1 MERATI
7 FLNVDKKITPSWAF
21 PLSPF
26 VYCCQTPALSAGIAQ
41 ARPGDTADT
50 LTGRADAALYQAKN
64 CGRNRAVTG

>member
-26 VYCCQTPALSAGIAQ
+26 VYCCQTPVQTGIPVYISAG
-41 ARPGDTADT
+41 
-50 LTGRADAALYQAKN
+50 AK
-64 CGRNRAVTG
+64 AVPSASAE

>member
-26 VYCCQTPALSAGIAQ
+26 VYCCQTPGTLCLEAG
-41 ARPGDTADT
+41 T
-50 LTGRADAALYQAKN
+50 LLDIFTPMREDF
-64 CGRNRAVTG
+64 V